1 MSQEFTSYIILSSTS
16 GLLLGALAYWLY
28 SRAKI
33 GNFNQLAKDILD
45 RAEKEGESIKNAAH
59 LTLKQKE
66 VDLQREAEKYW
77 QNERKKFQAEEERIK
92 AREDKVE
99 ARLNLVEKK
108 LSDIEKREAILIARK
123 LQIDEAKKELDLT
136 QAQLKQELERV
147 SGLSHQEAKEALMAR
162 LTQEVKSDAA
172 NLTRKLMLEAKENA
186 ETEAARLI
194 SIVCGRI
201 SSTTVSDC
209 TVSTVALPS
218 EEMKGR
224 IIGREGRN
232 IRALEQATGVNVV
245 IDETPGAV
253 VLAGFDPVRRY
264 IAKTAL
270 TELISDGRIHP
281 TRIDEAVQKATCR
294 VQKEIKN
301 RGEEAALRAGVHNLH
316 PEIIE
321 LLGKLSFRYS
331 FGQNILEHSI
341 EVAHIMGIMAAEL
354 KLNQS
359 LAKRIGLLH
368 DMGKAVSQEM
378 EGTHAVIGH
387 DLALKYGETKEVAN
401 GIGCHHFEMEAI
413 TVEGSLCSS
422 ADAISASRPG
432 ARVEAVEQ
440 YIKRVQKLEEIAFEF
455 PGVDKAYALQ
465 AGREVRVVVL
475 PDMIDDD
482 GLINLARD
490 LKKRVE
496 GAVEYPGK
504 IKVTVI
510 REKRAV
516 EYAV

>member
-1 MSQEFTSYIILSSTS
+1 MPQEYISYLILSSSS
-16 GLLLGALAYWLY
+16 GLLLGAFFFWLY
-28 SRAKI
+28 NRAKI
-33 GNFNQLAKDILD
+33 GSFDKLAKEILEK
-45 RAEKEGESIKNAAH
+45 AEHEAESLKAASQ
-59 LTLKQKE
+59 LNLKQKE
-66 VDLQREAEKYW
+66 IELQREAEKYW
-77 QNERKKFQAEEERIK
+77 QNERKKFQIEEERIK
-92 AREDKVE
+92 LREDKIE
-99 ARLNLVEKK
+99 GRIHLVEKK

-123 LQIDEAKKELDLT
+123 TQLEELKKKLESDEEKLKKEF
-136 QAQLKQELERV
+136 ERA
-147 SGLSHQEAKEALMAR
+147 SGLSHQEAKDALMER
-162 LTQEVKSDAA
+162 LSQEVKHESA
-172 NLTRKLMLEAKENA
+172 NLIRKMIQEAKENG
-186 ETEAARLI
+186 EQEAARII

-201 SSTTVSDC
+201 ASSAVSDC
-209 TVSTVALPS
+209 TVSTVPLPS

-232 IRALEQATGVNVV
+232 IRALEQATGVNIV

-253 VLAGFDPVRRY
+253 VIAGFDPVRRY

-270 TELISDGRIHP
+270 TELIADGRIHP
-281 TRIDEAVQKATCR
+281 TRIDEAVQKASSR
-294 VQKEIKN
+294 VQKEIRA

-316 PEIIE
+316 PEILD

-354 KLNQS
+354 KLNAA

-378 EGTHAVIGH
+378 EGTHAMIGH
-387 DLALKYGETKEVAN
+387 DLALKYGENEKVAN
-401 GIGCHHFEMEAI
+401 GIGCHHFEIEAETI
-413 TVEGSLCSS
+413 EGSLCSS
-422 ADAISASRPG
+422 ADALSASRPG

-455 PGVDKAYALQ
+455 PGVEKAYALQ